1 MCTVLLPPCV
11 SPIAVNKYIISYFR
25 HSTLQTI
32 FLNGNLPEVR
42 ISVYPHSKKKLQN
55 YIQTHTHTH
64 LCLKKQIIS
73 KKQENVQQNKWGIC
87 YVIYQ
92 ARITSYEFLQ
102 VCAQRLGLSLNCV
115 LKRMQITIDMIIY
128 IYIYIYIYIFY
139 IWPKKNKLLN
149 QWDNTTY
156 LVINRNLCC
165 LEPFYSIYRT
175 VSW

>member
-11 SPIAVNKYIISYFR
+11 STIAVNKYIISYFR

-64 LCLKKQIIS
+64 THTLMLKKKQIIS

-128 IYIYIYIYIFY
+128 IYSIYD
-139 IWPKKNKLLN
+139 PKKK
-149 QWDNTTY
+149 
-156 LVINRNLCC
+156 INYWTNEITQRI
-165 LEPFYSIYRT
+165 S
-175 VSW
+175 